1 MSVWVGVF
9 ENGTHGLLLGSVEGG
24 VEEEDARG
32 ARQAVG
38 AVPDGAAPAQ
48 AAAQRHCRQRPEKPS
63 HFMHN
68 THMNFLSHQWWSN
81 MEKNQLS

>member
-48 AAAQRHCRQRPEKPS
+48 AAAQRQ
-63 HFMHN
+63 
-68 THMNFLSHQWWSN
+68 
-81 MEKNQLS
+81 